1 MSLRVRSHRDKSAA
15 APLPTLTD
23 PPGEIQVAILDAQAN
38 YAAEL
43 AGFLRDEGFGPAI
56 LPDSAALLRRT
67 IDGPLDL
74 IIMDLKIG
82 AENGLDL
89 LRRIRG
95 VSNIPCVILSATL
108 SELDRVLALEM
119 GADHFL
125 SKSLTKREVLA
136 HLRALLRR
144 SSFVAS
150 SLARPGGW
158 RMLPEQ
164 REVLRPDGVPCGL
177 TSAEFDIL
185 QFLAAATGKAVSRD
199 EISNHVFGRPYR
211 VGDRTVDMLIT
222 RLRRK
227 LEQDA
232 ENPRMIKT
240 VRAVGYSFAGFLAD
254 SEY

>member
-1 MSLRVRSHRDKSAA
+1 VSPLVSRPQNESIGAL
-15 APLPTLTD
+15 LPTLTD
-23 PPGEIQVAILDAQAN
+23 PPGAIQVAILDAQES

-43 AGFLRDEGFGPAI
+43 ADFLRDQGFGPAI
-56 LPDSAALLRRT
+56 LADSTALLQRT

-74 IIMDLKIG
+74 IIMDLKFG

-89 LRRIRG
+89 LRRIRS
-95 VSNIPCVILSATL
+95 VSNIPCVVLSAAL
-108 SELDRVLALEM
+108 CELDRVLALEM

-125 SKSLTKREVLA
+125 SKSLTHREVLA

-144 SSFVAS
+144 SIFVAS

-158 RMLPEQ
+158 RIMPEQ

-199 EISNHVFGRPYR
+199 DISKQVFSRPYR

-227 LEQDA
+227 IERDA
-232 ENPRMIKT
+232 DSPRMIKT

-254 SEY
+254 TE